1 MNMTTMH
8 QSVLVNAANKWCL
21 NEFGESFEA
30 PVTELQLQGLGY
42 NFDIG

>member
-1 MNMTTMH
+1 MTTMH

-21 NEFGESFEA
+21 NEFGESSEA